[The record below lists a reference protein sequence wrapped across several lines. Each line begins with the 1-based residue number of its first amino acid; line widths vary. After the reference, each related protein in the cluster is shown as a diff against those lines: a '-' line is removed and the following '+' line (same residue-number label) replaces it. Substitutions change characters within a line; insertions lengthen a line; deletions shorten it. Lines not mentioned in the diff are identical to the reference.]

1 MVVVRRSLHRLA
13 TRCRRL
19 ADWLDAWAGRST
31 ERVFRGDQVV
41 LSEADYQV
49 LAGEFQRHA
58 EAVQAQVSRYADTL
72 AGDDPVLRQR
82 LRRFEGGATS

>member
-1 MVVVRRSLHRLA
+1 MHRLA
-13 TRCRRL
+13 ISCRRL
-19 ADWLDAWAGRST
+19 ADWLDVRAGRST
-31 ERVFRGDQVV
+31 KCVVPDDRIV
-41 LSEADYQV
+41 LSEADYQI

-82 LRRFEGGATS
+82 LRRFEGGAKP